1 MTAERLRPGNGF
13 PEEGVMYTKQ
23 DFSTMLLSMVSLE
36 YYPDGWSRD
45 YVFSALEYLE
55 GWKMGE
61 EGQACFFKD
70 DNGSIIVAFDS
81 VNGLPP
87 STTQ

>member
-1 MTAERLRPGNGF
+1 MTAEKLIPGNGL

-23 DFSTMLLSMVSLE
+23 DVSTMLLSMVSLE

-45 YVFSALEYLE
+45 CVCSALEYLE

-61 EGQACFFKD
+61 DGQACFFKD

-81 VNGLPP
+81 FNDSPA